1 MDNTCSQGL
10 AVNTATISEKRRAK
24 ASRGDCVFGA
34 RPVWAPAK
42 VPRALACVI
51 PKSDPAFHP
60 SPWLERLPDE
70 VLLII
75 CSHLDIHT
83 LGRMECWNKAWQ
95 SWVVEPYHER
105 YVAAQEEQAARR
117 REIDAQWA
125 EGLNVNLYNRPIM
138 VGRCIMS

>member
-1 MDNTCSQGL
+1 MDNTRSQGM
-10 AVNTATISEKRRAK
+10 AVNTATVSEKRRAK
-24 ASRGDCVFGA
+24 ASRGDCVLGDHHPA
-34 RPVWAPAK
+34 WAPAK
-42 VPRALACVI
+42 VPRALSCIVQ
-51 PKSDPAFHP
+51 KTDPVFHP

-95 SWVVEPYHER
+95 SWVVEPYHKR
-105 YVAAQEEQAARR
+105 YIEAQEEQAARR

-125 EGLNVNLYNRPIM
+125 EHTLCCKSLHFWGAF
-138 VGRCIMS
+138 